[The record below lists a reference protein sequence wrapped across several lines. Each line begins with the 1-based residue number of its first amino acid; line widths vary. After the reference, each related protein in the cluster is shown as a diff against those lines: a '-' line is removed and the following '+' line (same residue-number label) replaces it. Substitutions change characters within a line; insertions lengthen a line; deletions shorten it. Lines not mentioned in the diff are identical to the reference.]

1 MMLEIENTTYSGV
14 GKTFVGLYDAP
25 APVLLDWKG
34 HQVFKGEEYYV
45 FGENEHEIF
54 VHIEEVCEFLDD
66 SRLGVSCY
74 EQLIT
79 LIEVYHDN
87 YPIIA

>member
-1 MMLEIENTTYSGV
+1 MLEVENTTYSGV
-14 GKTFVGLYDAP
+14 GKDFGCLYDVP
-25 APVLLDWKG
+25 APVMVDWKG
-34 HQVFKGEEYYV
+34 RRVFKGEEYYI
-45 FGENEHEIF
+45 FDEGEHEIL
-54 VHIEEVCEFLDD
+54 VHIEEVREFLND
-66 SRLGVSCY
+66 SRLEVSCY

>member
-1 MMLEIENTTYSGV
+1 MMEVENTMYSGI
-14 GKTFVGLYDAP
+14 GKTFSGLNDAFESL
-25 APVLLDWKG
+25 VDWKG
-34 HQVFKGEEYYV
+34 RGVLKGEEYYV
-45 FGENEHEIF
+45 FNEGEDEVF
-54 VHIEEVCEFLDD
+54 VHIEEVQEFLNDN
-66 SRLGVSCY
+66 RLSVSCY